1 MKTCVSFLREDVT
14 ALVFL
19 CGRGAN
25 DYRWIGGDRAM
36 VLSVVYQV
44 AWMLENNFN
53 ALELNG
59 CSIHRGITMK

>member
-1 MKTCVSFLREDVT
+1 VSFLREDVT

-36 VLSVVYQV
+36 VLSTR
-44 AWMLENNFN
+44 L
-53 ALELNG
+53 LG
-59 CSIHRGITMK
+59 C